1 MTLKAAI
8 FDRDGVLAYF
18 DFKAA
23 SQFFRPL
30 LPISLDRLNQHW
42 QQWGAEV
49 GFPSTLVQE
58 KVFWQGFWHWLG
70 DQFNLPSSIQNRLQD
85 MDYTRFFRPFPDA
98 RSALVTARQHGLRV
112 GVLSNFSLASLEDTL
127 MAIGLADL
135 VDVAAAATV
144 IGASKPEPDAYL
156 SVTKALGVQPQQCLF
171 FDDEEI
177 CVTGART
184 LGMHSYRVN
193 RDYTNHD
200 LSQNTVCDLSAL
212 SAILASLDRAD
223 ESRS

>member
-1 MTLKAAI
+1 MTLEAAI

-30 LPISLDRLNQHW
+30 LPISLDQLNHYW

-49 GFPSTLVQE
+49 GFPNTLAQE
-58 KVFWQGFWHWLG
+58 KKFWRGFWQWLG
-70 DQFNLPSSIQNRLQD
+70 DDFNLPSSTQNQLQD

-98 RSALVTARQHGLRV
+98 QPALTTARQHGLRV

-127 MAIGLADL
+127 AAIGLADL
-135 VDVAAAATV
+135 VDVAGAATV

-156 SVTKALGVQPQQCLF
+156 SITKDLGVQPQQCVF
-171 FDDEEI
+171 FDDEKI
-177 CVTGART
+177 CVAGARA

-193 RDYTNHD
+193 REYTNHD

-212 SAILASLDRAD
+212 PTILASLNQAD
-223 ESRS
+223 ELRS